1 MQDREKIYLTKEG
14 KEKLQIEL
22 EDLEGP
28 QRIEIAA
35 RLKSAIE
42 MGDLSENADY
52 HKAKEDQ
59 GFLEGKIMEIKYTL
73 DFAIIVEENGQGQDI
88 VSVGCNVTVQEEDF
102 PPETYFLVGSKEADP
117 TENKISH
124 VSPIGKALM
133 DKEVGDIVEIKTPGG
148 ELLTKDPGN
157 RIDQYPTAC

>member
-59 GFLEGKIMEIKYTL
+59 GFLEGKILEIKYTL
-73 DFAIIVEENGQGQDI
+73 DFAIIVEENGHGQDK
-88 VSVGCNVTVQEEDF
+88 VTVGCNVTVQEEDF
-102 PPETYFLVGSKEADP
+102 PPETYYLVGSSEADP

-124 VSPIGKALM
+124 VSPIGKALF
-133 DKEVGDIVEIKTPGG
+133 DKEIGDIVEVKTPGSGG
-148 ELLTKDPGN
+148 EYSLKILD
-157 RIDQYPTAC
+157 IQ